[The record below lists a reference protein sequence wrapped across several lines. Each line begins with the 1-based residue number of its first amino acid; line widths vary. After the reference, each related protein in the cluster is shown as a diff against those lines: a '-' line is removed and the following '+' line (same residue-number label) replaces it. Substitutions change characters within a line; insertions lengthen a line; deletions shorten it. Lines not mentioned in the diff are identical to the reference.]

1 MGVGRSVLMS
11 FTVVFGNKKSTVCTG
26 RSVNS
31 DGGHAKGFKTHCPAS
46 VGMPGIVGDI
56 EMLTAKAVDE
66 RSCMVFSVGHD
77 ETLQIIASRQYP
89 GY

>member
-1 MGVGRSVLMS
+1 
-11 FTVVFGNKKSTVCTG
+11 
-26 RSVNS
+26 
-31 DGGHAKGFKTHCPAS
+31 
-46 VGMPGIVGDI
+46 MPGIVGDI